1 MLFPNSKISIQKL
14 SDDLFDQKKVT
25 LTVLRLDKLHE
36 IVSGNKLFKLHQFL
50 QIAQQR
56 SKEGIITFG
65 GPYSNH
71 LVATAYACKEIR
83 LKSIGI
89 VRGEQPAVLSHTLQ
103 ACLAHGMVLKFI
115 SRQQYDKKDQVGFLE
130 SINLDYPNFLVVPEG
145 GYHPLGAEGA
155 SLIRNWIPN
164 NTTHICCAIGTATT
178 LAGILM
184 GLKKEQQLI
193 GFPILK
199 NMRDIEQRI
208 AFLSTK
214 PYNTQQLKIMDDYH
228 FGGYAKKNQ
237 ELIDAMNTLYEKYQL
252 PTDFVYTGKMM
263 FGVIDCISKDFFQK
277 ASNILCIH
285 TGGLQGNLSLPPGSL
300 KF

>member
-1 MLFPNSKISIQKL
+1 MLFPNSKIPIQKL

-25 LTVLRLDKLHE
+25 VSVLRLDKLHE

-56 SKEGIITFG
+56 SQKGIITFG

-71 LVATAYACKEIR
+71 LVATAFACKEIG

-103 ACLAHGMVLKFI
+103 ACLAHGMILKFI
-115 SRQQYDKKDQVGFLE
+115 SRQQYDKKEQPEYAE
-130 SINLDYPNFLVVPEG
+130 SINLAYPKFLAIPEG

-155 SLIRNWIPN
+155 SLIMNWIPN
-164 NTTHICCAIGTATT
+164 DTTHICCAVGTATT
-178 LAGILM
+178 LAGL
-184 GLKKEQQLI
+184 LKELKQEQQLI
-193 GFPILK
+193 GFPVIK
-199 NMRDIEQRI
+199 NMKDIELRLASLLPI
-208 AFLSTK
+208 
-214 PYNTQQLKIMDDYH
+214 PYNNQQLEIMDDYH

-237 ELIDAMNTLYEKYQL
+237 ELIDAMNTLYEKHQL

-277 ASNILCIH
+277 GSKILCIH
-285 TGGLQGNLSLPPGSL
+285 TGGLQGNLSLQPGSL

>member
-1 MLFPNSKISIQKL
+1 MLFPNSKIPIQKL

-25 LTVLRLDKLHE
+25 VSVLRLDKLHE

-50 QIAQQR
+50 QIAIQR
-56 SKEGIITFG
+56 SQEGIVTFG

-71 LVATAYACKEIR
+71 LVATAYACKEIG

-89 VRGEQPAVLSHTLQ
+89 VRGEQPAVLCHTLQ
-103 ACLAHGMVLKFI
+103 ACLTHGMDLKFI
-115 SRQQYDKKDQVGFLE
+115 TRHQYDKKDQPEFLE
-130 SINLDYPNFLVVPEG
+130 SINLDYPNFLAVPEG

-155 SLIRNWIPN
+155 SLIMNWIPN
-164 NTTHICCAIGTATT
+164 NTTHICCAVGTATT
-178 LAGILM
+178 LAGILKA
-184 GLKKEQQLI
+184 LKKDQQLI

-208 AFLSTK
+208 AFLSTT
-214 PYNTQQLKIMDDYH
+214 PYNAQQLQIMDDYH
-228 FGGYAKKNQ
+228 FGGYAKKTK
-237 ELIDAMNTLYEKYQL
+237 ELIDAMNTLYEKHQL

-263 FGVIDCISKDFFQK
+263 FGVIDCILKDFFQK
-277 ASNILCIH
+277 GSNILCIH
-285 TGGLQGNLSLPPGSL
+285 TGGLQGNLSLQPASL

>member
-1 MLFPNSKISIQKL
+1 MLFPNSKIPIQKL

-25 LTVLRLDKLHE
+25 VSVLRLDKLHE

-50 QIAQQR
+50 QIAIQR
-56 SKEGIITFG
+56 SQEGIVTFG

-71 LVATAYACKEIR
+71 LVATAYACKEIG

-89 VRGEQPAVLSHTLQ
+89 VRGEQPAVLCHTLQ
-103 ACLAHGMVLKFI
+103 ACLTHGMDLKFI
-115 SRQQYDKKDQVGFLE
+115 TRHQYDKKDQPEFLE
-130 SINLDYPNFLVVPEG
+130 SINLDYPNFLAVPEG

-155 SLIRNWIPN
+155 SLIMNWIPN
-164 NTTHICCAIGTATT
+164 NTTHICCAVGTATT
-178 LAGILM
+178 LAGILK

-208 AFLSTK
+208 AFLSTT
-214 PYNTQQLKIMDDYH
+214 PYNAQQLQIMDDYH
-228 FGGYAKKNQ
+228 FGGYAKKTK
-237 ELIDAMNTLYEKYQL
+237 ELIDAMNTLYEKHQL

-263 FGVIDCISKDFFQK
+263 FGVIDCILKDFFQK
-277 ASNILCIH
+277 GSNILCIH
-285 TGGLQGNLSLPPGSL
+285 TGGLQGNLSLQPASL